1 MSKSRRLFNLD
12 LFRKRTARAE
22 MLEEIEF
29 HLDARIAQFV
39 ARGMTEE
46 VARAEALR
54 RFGSTIADA
63 HQRLG
68 LSAEQKTR
76 RIDMR
81 ERLHDFV
88 DDVRYAF
95 RGLARNLGFTIVA
108 VLTLGIGIGANT
120 SIYSA
125 VDALLLRSLP
135 YSEPDRLVDIVQTSP
150 DEGVAEWSYP
160 KFEAYRNAERSLS
173 KIAAYTTAQRNITD
187 VEPERISVEEVSG
200 EYLSTIGVRLA
211 LGTDYPS
218 DTDAG
223 ANARKLVIISDALW
237 QRRYNADPQV
247 VGRSLPLENEPWE
260 IIGVLSPDFRGL
272 SGNAEVLINLTA
284 RGAEGLNE
292 ANSLEFSIVGRLKP
306 GVTPEQAAAE
316 ANLLGPRIYAMFT
329 QAGTLTTSKSLS
341 QWTATARPLNT
352 IRVAPTLRR
361 SLLVLFGAVGMV
373 LLIACVNLANLL
385 LARSLV
391 RKPEIAIRLAIGA
404 GRARLVRMLVTES
417 VVLAFMGGIA
427 SLIVAAVGTRLLST
441 INPQETL
448 RVQGLGGGIGAVG
461 FESIRLDGSAL
472 LFTFLVTLLVG
483 VVFGLAPAIRATK
496 SDLTRDLKSGS
507 AASGGGKREGFSR
520 RTLVVAEIALALVLL
535 AGSGLMIRSLS
546 NLMQINP
553 GFSGE
558 NVLTLRVTIPRG
570 TIAADSMAG
579 FYTQLQNE
587 IAAVP
592 GVTSVGLSDCAPLS
606 NACNGTIMTFADKPP
621 SATDNKMVGVHWV
634 TPGWFQAMRIPV
646 KRGRMFTD
654 ADRAGTGKVIVIN
667 EEAAKKFFPNEDPIG
682 KRVAVYQ
689 GGFHTG
695 AEVIGVVGDVRF
707 GSVDSPALPDA
718 YISYGQSPI
727 SRMIVFVRTTVD
739 PTSIAPTVRAV
750 VRRFAPR
757 NPVYDIQAMTTRMA
771 SANAQ
776 ARFTATL
783 LGLFASVALVLAT
796 MGIYGVMSFGVAQR
810 TREIG
815 IRVALGADRSRVL
828 GLVLREG
835 ALLAAVGVTIGSVA
849 ALSFARLLS
858 SMLYE
863 VSVTDA
869 PTYTVMILLLAV
881 AVLLAT
887 WIPARRAASVDPV
900 MALRNG

>member
-1 MSKSRRLFNLD
+1 MSKSRRLFSFG
-12 LFRKRTARAE
+12 LFGKRTARAE
-22 MLEEIEF
+22 MLEEIAF

-39 ARGMTEE
+39 AHGMSEDA
-46 VARAEALR
+46 ARTEALR
-54 RFGSTIADA
+54 RLGSTVADVQ
-63 HQRLG
+63 QRLG
-68 LSAEQKTR
+68 KSAEQKSR

-81 ERLHDFV
+81 ERMHDFM
-88 DDVRYAF
+88 DDVRYAL
-95 RGLARNLGFTIVA
+95 RGLKRNPGFTIVA

-135 YSEPDRLVDIVQTSP
+135 YREPEQLVDVVQTSP
-150 DEGVAEWSYP
+150 DEGVAPWSYL
-160 KFEAYRNAERSLS
+160 KFEAYRNAQQSLS
-173 KIAAYTTAQRNITD
+173 SLAAYTTAQRNITD
-187 VEPERISVEEVSG
+187 VEPERLAVEEVTG
-200 EYLSTIGVRLA
+200 KYLAT
-211 LGTDYPS
+211 LGTGLAFGTDFPK
-218 DTDAG
+218 DIDAG
-223 ANARKLVIISDALW
+223 AGARKLVIISDALW
-237 QRRYNADPQV
+237 QRRYNADPQI
-247 VGRSLPLENEPWE
+247 VGKSLPMENEPWE
-260 IIGVLSPDFRGL
+260 IIGVLRPGFRGL
-272 SGNAEVLINLTA
+272 SGNAEALINVTA
-284 RGAEGLNE
+284 RSADGLKE
-292 ANSLEFSIVGRLKP
+292 AWALEFSIVGRLKP
-306 GVTPEQAAAE
+306 GVTPAHAAAE
-316 ANLLGPRIYAMFT
+316 ASLLGPRIYAMFT
-329 QAGTLTTSKSLS
+329 QEGTLTTSKALA
-341 QWTATARPLNT
+341 QHTATARPLNT

-391 RKPEIAIRLAIGA
+391 RKPEIAVRLAIGA

-417 VVLAFMGGIA
+417 VVLAFMGGVV
-427 SLIVAAVGTRLLST
+427 SLVVAAAGTRILSA
-441 INPQETL
+441 INPLETL
-448 RVQGLGGGIGAVG
+448 RVQGLDGAIGAVG
-461 FESIRLDGSAL
+461 FEGIRLDGSAL

-507 AASGGGKREGFSR
+507 AASGGGKREGLSR
-520 RTLVVAEIALALVLL
+520 RTLVVAEIAIALVLL

-570 TIAADSMAG
+570 TLVADSMAG
-579 FYTQLQNE
+579 FYTQLQSE
-587 IAAVP
+587 IAALP

-606 NACNGTIMTFADKPP
+606 NGCNGTIMTFADRPP
-621 SATDNKMVGVHWV
+621 SATGNKMVGAHWV
-634 TPGWFQAMRIPV
+634 TPAWFQTMRVPV
-646 KRGRMFTD
+646 KRGRMFTE
-654 ADRAGTGKVIVIN
+654 ADREGTGKVIVIN

-695 AEVIGVVGDVRF
+695 AEVIGIVGDVRYH
-707 GSVDSPALPDA
+707 SVDSPARPDA
-718 YISYGQSPI
+718 YISYAQSPI
-727 SRMIVFVRTTVD
+727 SRMIIYVRTTGD
-739 PTSIAPTVRAV
+739 PTSMAPTVRAV

-757 NPVYDIQAMTTRMA
+757 NPVYDIQAMTARMA
-771 SANAQ
+771 SASAQ
-776 ARFTATL
+776 ARFSATL
-783 LGLFASVALVLAT
+783 LGLFATVALVLAM

-835 ALLAAVGVTIGSVA
+835 ALLAVVGVAIGSIA
-849 ALSFARLLS
+849 ALSFTRLLRT
-858 SMLYE
+858 MLYE

-869 PTYTVMILLLAV
+869 PTYALMIVLLGT
-881 AVLLAT
+881 AVLVAT
-887 WIPARRAASVDPV
+887 WIPARRAASVNPV
-900 MALRNG
+900 SALR